1 MKKFLV
7 VNYKLLYH
15 IVGNI
20 LFYFIIWL
28 IFLKNL
34 SVSNMLLISLIVLPI
49 SYYIN
54 EDALESSGLN
64 KIFNKIKNTYY

>member
-7 VNYKLLYH
+7 VNYKYVYH
-15 IVGNI
+15 ILGNI
-20 LFYFIIWL
+20 LFYLIIWL

-54 EDALESSGLN
+54 EEALESSGLN
-64 KIFNKIKNTYY
+64 KIFKKLKNTY

>member
-7 VNYKLLYH
+7 VNYKYVYH
-15 IVGNI
+15 ILGNI
-20 LFYFIIWL
+20 LFYLIIWL

-54 EDALESSGLN
+54 EEAIENSGLN
-64 KIFNKIKNTYY
+64 KIFKKLKNTY

>member
-1 MKKFLV
+1 MKKFLI
-7 VNYKLLYH
+7 VNYKFLYH

-34 SVSNMLLISLIVLPI
+34 SVSNMLLTSLILLPI